1 MLKGTPCPLHP
12 LPRCIALDHMYMDMD
27 MDMYMSKRTTH
38 RTAIMLPLSI
48 TLKPSRYLPSS
59 SDSTSAATS
68 GSVSCICLGTQVR
81 GTTDSV

>member
-1 MLKGTPCPLHP
+1 MLKGTPCPLNP
-12 LPRCIALDHMYMDMD
+12 LPRCITLDH
-27 MDMYMSKRTTH
+27 MYMSKRTTH